1 MNGMREEEN
10 TNMEYA
16 LEVRGLTKHYGDFVL
31 DQVFLQVPYGAVVG
45 FIGEN
50 GAGKSTTI
58 KAILNLVH
66 KETGDIYLLGHPM
79 EGNEKED
86 GSNQWKEQLGVI
98 FDECNMP
105 VELTAKEIHHIMNEL
120 YRTWEEKKYF
130 AYLSKFQVPTD
141 KKVKDLSK
149 GMKMKLSIAIAL
161 SHDSRLLI
169 LDEGTSGLDPVVR
182 NEIMD
187 IFREFIEDGGHSV
200 LISSHIT
207 SDIEKIAD
215 YIVILHQGK
224 VVLEET
230 KDDLLEQYVMIQCT
244 KEQMVKIPT
253 EQIIGKMENAY
264 GLVKNA
270 ARWKQEGFVVDHAS
284 IEDILLYIVKRDEV
298 R

>member
-1 MNGMREEEN
+1 MNRMMEEEN

-31 DQVFLQVPYGAVVG
+31 DQVFLQVPYGAIVG

-79 EGNEKED
+79 ESNEKED

-105 VELTAKEIHHIMNEL
+105 VGLTAKEIHHIM
-120 YRTWEEKKYF
+120 KKSYTGHGRKRNIF

-161 SHDSRLLI
+161 SHDSRLF
-169 LDEGTSGLDPVVR
+169 DSG
-182 NEIMD
+182 
-187 IFREFIEDGGHSV
+187 
-200 LISSHIT
+200 
-207 SDIEKIAD
+207 
-215 YIVILHQGK
+215 
-224 VVLEET
+224 
-230 KDDLLEQYVMIQCT
+230 
-244 KEQMVKIPT
+244 
-253 EQIIGKMENAY
+253 
-264 GLVKNA
+264 
-270 ARWKQEGFVVDHAS
+270 
-284 IEDILLYIVKRDEV
+284 
-298 R
+298 